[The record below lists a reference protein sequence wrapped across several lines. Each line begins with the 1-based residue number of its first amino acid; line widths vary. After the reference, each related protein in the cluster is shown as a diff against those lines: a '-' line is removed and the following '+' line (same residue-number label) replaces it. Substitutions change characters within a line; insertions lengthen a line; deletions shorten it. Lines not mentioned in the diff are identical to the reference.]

1 MKLLSTSIWAFFFL
15 SVFFQQAQAQ
25 APSQTM
31 RGKVYDLH
39 TKDVLSGATVQ
50 LKSTEYVTSAD
61 EEGAFRFENL
71 PVGRYRVQVTFVGYD
86 TLLIEEVL
94 LQAGKETI
102 LDLPMAYSAASLE
115 GFTVTAAP
123 LELSSIAGS
132 VRSISNETTLRFP
145 ATFFDAARTVTTFPG
160 VAQVNDQG
168 NLLSV
173 RGNSPNSNQ
182 WRLEGVEIVNPNH
195 TSNAGTFSDNPTL
208 TGGGVNML
216 STQMLGNS
224 AFYSSAYP
232 AEFGNAIGGIFDMHL
247 RPGNNEKREYTLQTS
262 LIGLDAA
269 AEGYIG
275 KPGGASYLVNG
286 RYSTLGLLGAMG
298 VDLGDEAIGFQD
310 LAYNLL
316 FPIGQRGK
324 LSVFG
329 MHGSSSNVFRGLADS
344 TLWEE
349 DKQRFDIDF
358 KSSTNLSGFTLSLPL
373 GRGIWKTTYAF
384 SRFQATREANSLL
397 SLPNVPART
406 FYELQDTKNSLH
418 SYWSN
423 SLGARSSLKV
433 GLQAVF
439 ETYFQPY
446 VSWDYRSKFW
456 EFSVGF
462 SNQVAINLNDSN
474 NGGGGL
480 DLQIDPRLGVK
491 YKLGPRSSITYSY
504 GAHQMQT
511 SLRDNSLRWFSYSFL
526 SDRFDESSPT
536 PTRADHHNL
545 SFRSD
550 LRKAG
555 VIEVQAYYQNI
566 YNAATY
572 SEYGF
577 SSLNYMEGNP
587 LPLNVIPRNV
597 YISGTGRNYGL
608 ELNWQ
613 KYWSKGFFFLF
624 NTSFFK
630 SEHFIDD
637 DQLPEAFRD
646 ESWRPTRFATGFLGN
661 LTTGKE
667 WTKTRAKGKIK
678 TLGINGRLAFSGNLR
693 DTPIDLDA
701 SQKAGTTVYET
712 PRYTNAQGQLAF
724 REDRTFSIQQ
734 PTYFRTDL
742 RFYLKWNKTGRSNTL
757 ALDIQNATNNQNSAY
772 SYYDAVQ
779 KQILRKQQLG
789 IIPILS
795 YRVEF

>member
-1 MKLLSTSIWAFFFL
+1 MKLLSTSIWAIVLLF
-15 SVFFQQAQAQ
+15 SFFQQAAAQ
-25 APSQTM
+25 TPSQTL

-39 TKDVLSGATVQ
+39 SKDALPEASVQ
-50 LKSTEYVTSAD
+50 LKGTEYGTSSD
-61 EEGAFRFENL
+61 DQGVFRFDNL

-94 LQAGKETI
+94 LQAGKETV
-102 LDLPMAYSAASLE
+102 LDLPLVYSASFLE

-123 LELSSIAGS
+123 LELSAIAGT

-298 VDLGDEAIGFQD
+298 VDLGDEAINFQD

-316 FPIGQRGK
+316 FPLGKRGK

-358 KSSTNLSGFTLSLPL
+358 RSSTNLSGFTLSLPL
-373 GRGIWKTTYAF
+373 GAGIWKTTFAR
-384 SRFQATREANSLL
+384 SRYQASREANSIL
-397 SLPNVPART
+397 SLPGVPANT
-406 FYELQDTKNSLH
+406 LYELEETKNSLH
-418 SYWSN
+418 TYWM
-423 SLGARSSLKV
+423 GALSERSTFRA
-433 GLQAVF
+433 GLQSVF
-439 ETYFQPY
+439 ETYVQPY
-446 VSWDYRSKFW
+446 VDWEHRRKRW
-456 EFSVGF
+456 EF
-462 SNQVAINLNDSN
+462 NLGMIAPTLLDVDGA
-474 NGGGGL
+474 GGSSIDLVLLLRFGL
-480 DLQIDPRLGVK
+480 K
-491 YKLGPRSSITYSY
+491 YKLGQHSSITYNY
-504 GAHQMQT
+504 GGNQMQT
-511 SLRDNSLRWFSYSFL
+511 SLRDNSLRWFSYSTL
-526 SDRFDESSPT
+526 DERFVATAPT
-536 PTRADHHNL
+536 LTSAEHHNL

-555 VIEVQAYYQNI
+555 VIEVQAYYQSIND
-566 YNAATY
+566 AATQ

-577 SSLNYMEGNP
+577 SALNYMEGNP
-587 LPLNVIPRNV
+587 LPLNVNPRNV
-597 YISGTGRNYGL
+597 YISGEGRNYGL
-608 ELNWQ
+608 EFNWQ
-613 KYWSKGFFFLF
+613 KYWHKGFFFLL
-624 NTSFFK
+624 NTSMFN
-630 SEHFIDD
+630 SEYKMADQ
-637 DQLPEAFRD
+637 QLPLANRD
-646 ESWRPTRFATGFLGN
+646 ESWRPTRFATGYLAN
-661 LTTGKE
+661 LTAGKE
-667 WTKTRAKGKIK
+667 WTKTRPSGKLK
-678 TLGINGRLAFSGNLR
+678 TLGINGRFAFNGNLR
-693 DTPIDLDA
+693 DTPIDLAA

-712 PRYTNAQGQLAF
+712 PRYLNTQGQVAY
-724 REDRTFSIQQ
+724 REDRSFSIQQ

-742 RFYLKWNKTGRSNTL
+742 RFYLKWNKTGRNNTL
-757 ALDIQNATNNQNSAY
+757 ALDIQNATNYQNSAY